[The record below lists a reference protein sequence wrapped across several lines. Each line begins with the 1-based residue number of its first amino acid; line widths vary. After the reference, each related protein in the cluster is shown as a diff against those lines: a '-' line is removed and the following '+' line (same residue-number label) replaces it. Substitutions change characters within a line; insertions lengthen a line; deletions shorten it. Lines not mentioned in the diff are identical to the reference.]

1 MKYLILSILIFIGLT
16 GYSQN
21 ITLKNGDLIFQS
33 IDCGPLCDAINQV
46 TEGYKG
52 HDFNHMG
59 MVVIKENTVFVLEAS
74 GKEVKLTPYKNFEG
88 KTNLPMYVGRLK
100 KRFNKLIPVAI
111 SFGLKQ
117 LGKPYDDA
125 YLYDNGKYYCSELI
139 YDCFL
144 EAKGT
149 PVFKLYPMTY
159 KVPGSNDYFEVWED
173 YFNNLNIEVPE
184 GKLGCNPGGISRS
197 GKIKILGKI

>member
-1 MKYLILSILIFIGLT
+1 MKYLLISLLLFIGLS

-21 ITLKNGDLIFQS
+21 VMLRNGDLIFQS
-33 IDCGPLCDAINQV
+33 VDCGPLCDAINQV

-52 HDFNHMG
+52 LDFNHMG

-74 GKEVKLTPYKNFEG
+74 GKAVKLTPYKSFVE
-88 KTNLPMYVGRLK
+88 KTDLPMYVGRLK
-100 KRFNKLIPVAI
+100 NRFQKLIPKAI

-117 LGKPYDDA
+117 LGKPYDNA

-144 EAKGT
+144 EAKGA
-149 PVFKLYPMTY
+149 PVFSLFPMTY
-159 KVPGSNDYFEVWED
+159 KSPSSNDYFEVWEA
-173 YFNNLNIEVPE
+173 YFNNLNMEVPE

-197 GKIKILGKI
+197 KKIKILGEI